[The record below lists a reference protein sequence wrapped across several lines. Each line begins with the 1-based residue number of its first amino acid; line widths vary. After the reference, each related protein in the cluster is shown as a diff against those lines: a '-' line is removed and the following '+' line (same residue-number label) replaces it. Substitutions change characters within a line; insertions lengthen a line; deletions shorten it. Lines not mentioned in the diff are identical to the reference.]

1 MSASRLD
8 ALASANDPPRAGAS
22 SRAMAR
28 ATRAACARDSVS
40 IARRARVP
48 VPRCLA
54 SSRTL
59 AIAARAR
66 SLAARALSRN
76 HVARGFFPLARVSS
90 SSSTASLARIA
101 RRDATLTRARGRVEF
116 AMTSSTFATTTAT
129 TNKTTTRA
137 SSSLSRASP
146 RVSRVA
152 RRRRCVPVSAV
163 VSGNDD
169 VPTSSAAPLGT
180 RRVALALAATI
191 IVPTLDVRAEYGD
204 TVYMEALQGEGKE
217 YGKREVL
224 YPDFERTASG
234 LQYKDMVVGA
244 ADAKTFDPTEG
255 KTAVIDWDGYTI
267 GYYGRPF
274 EARNKSKGGAFTG
287 EEKDFFRFKADDER
301 VIGAFREAIAGM
313 KIGSIRRIIVPANN
327 EKLGYPDGR
336 KWRTM
341 KPQPANFSGERALG
355 FVLENQGMIDK
366 TLLFDIELLKIVD

>member
-1 MSASRLD
+1 
-8 ALASANDPPRAGAS
+8 
-22 SRAMAR
+22 
-28 ATRAACARDSVS
+28 
-40 IARRARVP
+40 
-48 VPRCLA
+48 
-54 SSRTL
+54 
-59 AIAARAR
+59 
-66 SLAARALSRN
+66 
-76 HVARGFFPLARVSS
+76 
-90 SSSTASLARIA
+90 
-101 RRDATLTRARGRVEF
+101 
-116 AMTSSTFATTTAT
+116 MTPSTFATTNKT
-129 TNKTTTRA
+129 TNETTTTTTRA

-152 RRRRCVPVSAV
+152 RRLRCVPVGAV
-163 VSGNDD
+163 VSGKDD

-204 TVYMEALQGEGKE
+204 TVYMDALQGEGKD